1 MRMYMDFKECREE
14 IKRDLAEMG
23 HTVKPKSYQNK
34 IVEGNPDFE
43 TKELRNYVYT
53 IIEPSIVEVRD
64 FTTQPWADAEAEE
77 RFCGERL
84 NPGEAYELR
93 EELWTEF
100 MNEEGKQDYTY
111 PERFNPITTNLN
123 SFQDGK
129 IATVDLYQM
138 DQLNEIASELA
149 ENPDSRQCY
158 LSIWEPG
165 DLQYIGG
172 DKRVPCTLGYQF
184 MVRDNELHLTYF
196 QRSCDFITHYSN
208 DVYLALAT
216 ANELA
221 ERIYKEGGPL
231 YNIGSFTHFI
241 GSMHI
246 YNKDIKGVF

>member
-84 NPGEAYELR
+84 NPGKAYKHR
-93 EELWTEF
+93 EELWNEF
-100 MNEEGKQDYTY
+100 MVEGKQDYTY
-111 PERFNPITTNLN
+111 PERFNPEIIELI
-123 SFQDGK
+123 DYE
-129 IATVDLYQM
+129 VDTYDI
-138 DQLNEIASELA
+138 DQLNEIATELA

-165 DLQYIGG
+165 DIQYIGG
-172 DKRVPCTLGYQF
+172 KKRVPCTLGYQF
-184 MVRDNELHLTYF
+184 MVRDNELHITYF

-216 ANELA
+216 AKELA
-221 ERIYKEGGPL
+221 GRIHRWGGPL